1 MGESIAEF
9 MDRQKR
15 RLARFGRD
23 AEAAAHEAYGK
34 AIRAGQDLKLGSPGD
49 VMRHGVQLLEEKAR
63 QPARPQKRTVGVA
76 GPPPRPPSARVAGGL
91 REAALQVD
99 TTMRGA
105 ANVLTFGGADH
116 LAAGL
121 DALIESGGLSE
132 WKPRYEANLA
142 QEQARNAYDKAHR
155 PAALASGQVGGALLG
170 VGLIGPMEG
179 ALAAAPR
186 LSGAAAL
193 SGREGAAILASGGA
207 AGLGM
212 QALSDSVAGRH
223 STPGDNL
230 GAVFGGVAGAAALP
244 FGPARAGAVGAS
256 TTSAAQDIFNRRP
269 IAVDRA
275 GESAI
280 AGNLLGG
287 IAGVGGRVWAD
298 KLPQPAK
305 GPLGEALGDMR
316 STINGRRRVWGP
328 QARDNTHE
336 GQIKPY
342 WYPDGRS
349 GPVRFEDKFGV
360 KARLSPNQIL
370 AQQVRADNFQLYHF
384 LPADVGRA
392 AAVPAAA
399 AAPYVTPSR
408 QGR

>member
-1 MGESIAEF
+1 

-15 RLARFGRD
+15 RVARVGRD

-49 VMRHGVQLLEEKAR
+49 VMRLGVRLLEEKAR
-63 QPARPQKRTVGVA
+63 QPARPQKRTVAVA
-76 GPPPRPPSARVAGGL
+76 GPPDRPPSAKVAGAL

-99 TTMRGA
+99 TAMRGA

-121 DALIESGGLSE
+121 DALIEPGGLSE

-142 QEQARNAYDKAHR
+142 QEQARNAYDKVRR
-155 PAALASGQVGGALLG
+155 PVALASGQVGGALLG
-170 VGLIGPMEG
+170 VGLVGPMEG

-212 QALSDSVAGRH
+212 QALSDGVAGRR

-230 GAVFGGVAGAAALP
+230 GAVFGGAVAAAALP
-244 FGPARAGAVGAS
+244 FGPARASAVGAS
-256 TTSAAQDIFNRRP
+256 TTSAVQDIFNGRP

-280 AGNLLGG
+280 VGNLLGG
-287 IAGVGGRVWAD
+287 IAGVAGRAWAD

-316 STINGRRRVWGP
+316 STINGRRRVSSP
-328 QARDNTHE
+328 KARDE
-336 GQIKPY
+336 IYEDQVKPY

-360 KARLSPNQIL
+360 SAELSRNQLL
-370 AQQVRADNFQLYHF
+370 AQKVRADNFQLYHF

-399 AAPYVTPSR
+399 AAPHLTSSR
-408 QGR
+408 QRR